1 MQSNLIKL
9 EQPIEYK
16 ICFKEVQTIFK
27 DDDNLVHGEEV
38 DFIQRLNKH
47 EVDFLWR
54 EFESLST
61 ITNVRSLICITSDV
75 EKG

>member
-9 EQPIEYK
+9 EQQIEYK
-16 ICFKEVQTIFK
+16 ICFKEVQTVFK
-27 DDDNLVHGEEV
+27 DDHNLIHGEEV
-38 DFIQRLNKH
+38 DFIRCLNKH

-54 EFESLST
+54 EFESLRA